1 MPTDTSE
8 FTLGLFDNT
17 ALSSWTHHALQA
29 VADPDEADDT
39 DDDGNNTPPPPA
51 DPATRG
57 SNFHLAGDRELAR
70 GWVARA
76 RDNIAAIGLSKML
89 EQSGRAPTADEQA
102 QLLRFTG
109 FGASELAQNCFRRPG
124 EDAFRPE
131 WQDIGAAL
139 EAAVTPEEYAAL
151 QRATQYAHYTP
162 ETIIRGLWRAAER
175 LGFSGGRVL
184 EPGMGTGLFFAM
196 LPVALRDTCQLTGIE
211 YDPVTARIARLVH
224 PAARVRCEDYARS
237 QMAGR
242 FDLVIGNPP
251 YSDRVVRADPVTRA
265 LGLRLHDYFIAR
277 SVARLRPGGIALF
290 VTSTGTMD
298 KVSTTAREHI
308 ASMADLVG
316 AVRLPEG
323 SMRAAAGTDV
333 VIDVLVFQRREADQS
348 PAGAAWIDLAAV
360 DSAAA
365 DEEGDEAPDTDSPA
379 SPGIRVNRYFADHP
393 EMVLG
398 EHAMRRG
405 IYGPAP
411 AYTCRPRKDGMALES
426 LLTEALD
433 RLPAG
438 IFTASAESGSDDSDD
453 EGRIR
458 AGTAADGA
466 TIKEGSYLPGKAGQL
481 MQIVDGTPRVVAIK
495 NGTIKDGKGRDG
507 IFARNAKIIRA
518 LLPIR
523 DAVRDVLR
531 AQAADHPPLAFPS
544 ASPTES
550 LAASPWTEAQ
560 VRLRIAYSS
569 FVRSFGPINH
579 TVISVTTD
587 PETGEERETH
597 RRPNLAPFADDP
609 DCWLVASIED
619 HDLESGLARM
629 GAIFRERVIAPPSA
643 PLIATAADA
652 LAVTLN
658 ETGRVDVDHL
668 AELLDR
674 DPETALAQLGEAVFR
689 NPGTEAWETDDAY
702 LSGSVRTKL
711 AFAEA
716 AAERDPHYARNVAA
730 LRLVQPEDLLPSDIT
745 ARLGAPW
752 IPAADIEA
760 FVAEAM
766 DTTTRVRHTVE
777 IASWSV
783 ETAPFAY
790 TAAGT
795 SEWGTARRNAGWLLH
810 DALNSATPQ
819 IFDTIVE
826 DGVEKRVL
834 NSEATEAAKEKLA
847 KIRQA
852 FTNWIW
858 TDPDRTDRLARVYN
872 DRFNN
877 LVPRRFDGR
886 HLTLPGASSI
896 IRLYD
901 HQKRVIWRIVASGST
916 YIAHAVGAG
925 KSYAI
930 AGAIMEQKRLG
941 LIAKAMLVVPGH
953 CLAQVSREFLQ
964 LYPTARILV
973 ADETNFVKEKRS
985 RFLARAATANWDA
998 VIITH
1003 AAFRFIPV
1011 PASFEREMIK
1021 EQIAS
1026 CADLM
1031 LRSDDGDR
1039 ITRKRLE
1046 AMKEKLGERLAAL
1059 KSRRDDMVTLEEIG
1073 IDQIIV
1079 DEAQEFRKLS
1089 FATNQV
1095 NLKGVDPDGSQRA
1108 WDLFIKAR
1116 YLDRKR
1122 PGRALIQSSG
1132 TPITNTLGE
1141 MYTLLR
1147 FRAPEALRERGVHEF
1162 DAWAS
1167 AFGDTSTELELQ
1179 PSGAYKPVTRFA
1191 AFINVADLMMMFRS
1205 IADVVQKTDLRGLL
1219 TLPRIRTGQRQ
1230 LVTAEASPAF
1240 KDYQRHLAQRISAIE
1255 SRKGKVQKGDDILL
1269 SVITDGRHAAIDMR
1283 LVWHASDDEP
1293 ANKLNKL
1300 IDNVHRIWAE
1310 TAAQNYLR
1318 PDGTPYPI
1326 PGGGQMVFSDLGTIN
1341 VEATRGFSAY
1351 RWIRQQLIARGVPVG
1366 QIAFMQ
1372 DYKRSADKQRLFA
1385 DFRAGRIRVLIGSSD
1400 TMGTGVNV
1408 QQRLKAMHHLDVPWL
1423 PSQIEQRE
1431 GRIERQGNQHDEIF
1445 IYAYATLG
1453 SMDAT
1458 MWQNNERKA
1467 RFIEAALSGDRA
1479 IRRLEDAGSQAN
1491 QFAMAKAI
1499 ASGDSRLMRKAGLES
1514 EIARLQ
1520 RQRAAHVDDQHA
1532 IRRQIRDARYDQAHA
1547 EGRIT
1552 AITTD
1557 LTRRQST
1564 RGELFTME
1572 VEGRTIT
1579 QRKAAGA
1586 ALLTK
1591 VRLAARE
1598 RTERRWTV
1606 GRIGGFGLTCTIRAG
1621 RHDLRLEPHLALE
1634 RTDFPQSIDIDGE
1647 TTPVGIIARLEHAL
1661 DRMDVEIE
1669 ENRRRVID
1677 AKARL
1682 AGYEPRL
1689 GETFPLQGELD
1700 GKLAQLA
1707 DIEADLAS
1715 TEGSVTAN
1723 HPQPRAAAA

>member
-1 MPTDTSE
+1 MPNDTSA
-8 FTLGLFDNT
+8 FTLSLFDNT
-17 ALSSWTHHALQA
+17 ALSGWTQHTRLDAT
-29 VADPDEADDT
+29 DPDACDPAN
-39 DDDGNNTPPPPA
+39 DDDDDDSNTPPP
-51 DPATRG
+51 ATTQAARG
-57 SNFHLAGDRELAR
+57 SNYYLAGDREL
-70 GWVARA
+70 G
-76 RDNIAAIGLSKML
+76 RDNVTAINLSKTL
-89 EQSGRAPTADEQA
+89 EQSGGAPTPDEQA
-102 QLLRFTG
+102 QLLRFVG
-109 FGASELAQNCFRRPG
+109 FGATELAQNCFRRPG
-124 EDAFRPE
+124 EDEFRSGWHE
-131 WQDIGAAL
+131 IGAAL
-139 EAAVTPEEYAAL
+139 EVAVTPEEYAAL

-162 ETIIRGLWRAAER
+162 ETIIRGLWRAAGR
-175 LGFSGGRVL
+175 LGFTGGRVL
-184 EPGMGTGLFFAM
+184 EPGMGTGLFFAL
-196 LPVALRDTCQLTGIE
+196 LPAALRQACQLTGIE
-211 YDPVTARIARLVH
+211 YDPITARIARLVH
-224 PAARVRCEDYARS
+224 PETRVRCEDYTRS
-237 QMAGR
+237 PLTGR

-251 YSDRVVRADPVTRA
+251 FSDRVVRADPVTRA

-277 SVARLRPGGIALF
+277 SIARLRPGGLALF

-298 KVSTTAREHI
+298 KSSTTARDHI
-308 ASMADLVG
+308 AGMADLVG

-323 SMRAAAGTDV
+323 SMHASAGTEV
-333 VIDVLVFQRREADQS
+333 VIDLLVFQRRADGQP

-360 DSAAA
+360 ENAAA
-365 DEEGDEAPDTDSPA
+365 DEDDEGGEAGDSGDNGTPA
-379 SPGIRVNRYFADHP
+379 APGIQVNRYFADHP

-398 EHAMRRG
+398 DHALRRG
-405 IYGPAP
+405 IYGPAL
-411 AYTCRPRKDGMALES
+411 AYTCRPRKDGAALEA
-426 LLTEALD
+426 LLTTALD

-438 IFTASAESGSDDSDD
+438 IFTASGESLTRIDRDDDA
-453 EGRIR
+453 GTT
-458 AGTAADGA
+458 AQVGTAADGA
-466 TIKEGSYLPGKAGQL
+466 TIKEGSYLIGKMGQL
-481 MQIVDGTPRVVAIK
+481 MQIVDGEPRVVAIK
-495 NGTIKDGKGRDG
+495 SGKGSGGILARD
-507 IFARNAKIIRA
+507 AKIIRA

-523 DAVRDVLR
+523 DAVREVLR
-531 AQAADHPPLAFPS
+531 AQAADQ
-544 ASPTES
+544 
-550 LAASPWTEAQ
+550 PWAPAQ
-560 VRLRIAYSS
+560 VRLRIAYSG
-569 FVRSFGPINH
+569 FVRGFGPINH
-579 TVISVTTD
+579 TVVSVTTD

-629 GAIFRERVIAPPSA
+629 GPIFHERVIAPPAA

-658 ETGRVDVDHL
+658 ETGRVDIDHL

-674 DPETALAQLGEAVFR
+674 DPESALAQLGEAVFR
-689 NPGTEAWETDDAY
+689 NPRTESWETDDAY

-711 AFAEA
+711 ALAEA
-716 AAERDPHYARNVAA
+716 VAERDPRYARNLPA

-752 IPAADIEA
+752 ISTADIEA
-760 FVAEAM
+760 FAAEVM
-766 DTTTRVRHTVE
+766 GTTTRVRHTVE
-777 IASWSV
+777 IAAWSV
-783 ETAPFAY
+783 DAGAFAG

-819 IFDTIVE
+819 IFDTVVE

-847 KIRQA
+847 KIKEA
-852 FTNWIW
+852 FTGWIW
-858 TDPDRTDRLARVYN
+858 TDADRTDRLARIYN

-941 LIAKAMLVVPGH
+941 LIGKAMLVVPGH

-1003 AAFRFIPV
+1003 SAFRFIPV
-1011 PASFEREMIK
+1011 PAGFEREMIE
-1021 EQIAS
+1021 EQIALYE
-1026 CADLM
+1026 AVA
-1031 LRSDDGDR
+1031 LRSDDDDR

-1046 AMKEKLGERLAAL
+1046 AMKEKLAEKLEAL
-1059 KSRRDDMVTLEEIG
+1059 KSKRDDMVTLEEIG

-1108 WDLFIKAR
+1108 WDLFVKAR
-1116 YLDRKR
+1116 YLDRER
-1122 PGRALIQSSG
+1122 SGRALILASG

-1147 FRAPEALRERGVHEF
+1147 FLAPEALQERDVHAF

-1179 PSGAYKPVTRFA
+1179 PSGTYKPVTRFA

-1205 IADVVQKTDLRGLL
+1205 VADVVQKADLRSQI
-1219 TLPRIRTGQRQ
+1219 TLPRIRGGERQ

-1240 KDYQRHLAQRISAIE
+1240 KDYQQHLAGRIKAIE
-1255 SRKGKVQKGDDILL
+1255 GRTGRVQKGDDILL
-1269 SVITDGRHAAIDMR
+1269 AVITDGRHAAIDMR
-1283 LVWHASDDEP
+1283 LVWHGSDDEP
-1293 ANKLNKL
+1293 VNKLNKL
-1300 IDNVHRIWAE
+1300 IDTVHRIWRE
-1310 TAAQNYLR
+1310 TAAQSYRR

-1326 PGGGQMVFSDLGTIN
+1326 PGAGQMIFSDLGTIN

-1351 RWIRQQLIARGVPVG
+1351 RWIKNALIARGVPAG

-1372 DYKRSADKQRLFA
+1372 DFKRSADKQRLFA
-1385 DFRAGRIRVLIGSSD
+1385 EFRSGRIRVLIGSSD

-1408 QQRLKAMHHLDVPWL
+1408 QQRLKALHHLDVPWL

-1431 GRIERQGNQHDEIF
+1431 GRIERQGNQHQEID

-1479 IRRLEDAGSQAN
+1479 IRRLEDVGSQAN

-1499 ASGDSRLMRKAGLES
+1499 ASGDSRLMQKAGLES

-1520 RQRAAHVDDQHA
+1520 RQRAAHLDDQHA
-1532 IRRQIRDARYDQAHA
+1532 VRRQIRDARHDHAHA
-1547 EGRIT
+1547 EGRII

-1557 LTRRQST
+1557 LTRRLPT
-1564 RGELFTME
+1564 RGEKFTIDI
-1572 VEGRTIT
+1572 EGRTIT
-1579 QRKAAGA
+1579 QRKTAGA
-1586 ALLTK
+1586 SLLTK
-1591 VRLAARE
+1591 IRLAARQ
-1598 RTERRWTV
+1598 RAERRWTV
-1606 GRIGGFGLTCTIRAG
+1606 GHIGGFDLTCEVRSG
-1621 RHDLRLEPHLALE
+1621 RHDARLEPNLALE
-1634 RTDFPQSIDIDGE
+1634 RRDFSQSIGIDAE
-1647 TTPVGIIARLEHAL
+1647 TTPVGLIARLEHAL
-1661 DRMDVEIE
+1661 DRMDADLE
-1669 ENRRRVID
+1669 EQRRRVTD

-1700 GKLAQLA
+1700 GKLFQIA
-1707 DIEADLAS
+1707 DIEADLAD
-1715 TEGSVTAN
+1715 TEGLVNDN
-1723 HPQPRAAAA
+1723 HPAVVASV

>member
-29 VADPDEADDT
+29 VADPDETDDAE
-39 DDDGNNTPPPPA
+39 DDGNNTPPPPD
-51 DPATRG
+51 DPAARG
-57 SNFHLAGDRELAR
+57 SNFHLAGDRALAR
-70 GWVARA
+70 GWAARA

-131 WQDIGAAL
+131 WQDIGMAL
-139 EAAVTPEEYAAL
+139 EATVTPEEYAAL

-184 EPGMGTGLFFAM
+184 EPGMGTGLFFAL
-196 LPVALRDTCQLTGIE
+196 LPAALRESCYLTGIE
-211 YDPVTARIARLVH
+211 YDPITARIARLVH
-224 PAARVRCEDYARS
+224 PEARVHCEDYARS
-237 QMAGR
+237 NLAGR
-242 FDLVIGNPP
+242 FDLAIGNPP
-251 YSDRVVRADPVTRA
+251 FSSRVVRADPSTRA
-265 LGLRLHDYFIAR
+265 LGLLLHDYFIAR
-277 SVARLRPGGIALF
+277 SIARLRPGGIALF

-298 KVSTTAREHI
+298 KAGTTAREHI
-308 ASMADLVG
+308 AGMADLVG

-323 SMRAAAGTDV
+323 SMRASAGTDV
-333 VIDVLVFQRREADQS
+333 VIDVLVFQRREAGQT

-365 DEEGDEAPDTDSPA
+365 DDEGDEAPDTDSPA
-379 SPGIRVNRYFADHP
+379 SPRIRVNRYFAEHP
-393 EMVLG
+393 DMVLG

-411 AYTCRPRKDGMALES
+411 AYTCQPRKDGVALES
-426 LLTEALD
+426 LLTDALD

-438 IFTASAESGSDDSDD
+438 IFTASAESRADDDSDG
-453 EGRIR
+453 EGGIR

-481 MQIVDGTPRVVAIK
+481 IQIVDGTPRVVAIK
-495 NGTIKDGKGRDG
+495 QGKGSSG
-507 IFARNAKIIRA
+507 IFARDAKIIRA

-523 DAVRDVLR
+523 GAIRDVLR
-531 AQAADHPPLAFPS
+531 AQAADQ
-544 ASPTES
+544 
-550 LAASPWTEAQ
+550 PWTDAQ

-569 FVRSFGPINH
+569 FVRGFGPINH
-579 TVISVTTD
+579 TVVSVTID
-587 PETGEERETH
+587 PETYEERETH

-619 HDLESGLARM
+619 YDLESGLARM

-658 ETGRVDVDHL
+658 ETGRVDIDHL

-674 DPETALAQLGEAVFR
+674 DPETALAQLGDAVFR
-689 NPGTEAWETDDAY
+689 NPCTEAWETDDAY

-711 AFAEA
+711 ALAEA
-716 AAERDPHYARNVAA
+716 AHERDPQYVRNVEA
-730 LRLVQPEDLLPSDIT
+730 LRLVQPEDLRPSDIT

-752 IPAADIEA
+752 IPAADIETFA
-760 FVAEAM
+760 AEAM
-766 DTTTRVRHTVE
+766 GTATRVRHTVE

-795 SEWGTARRNAGWLLH
+795 SEWGTSRRNAGWLLH

-847 KIRQA
+847 RIKDA
-852 FTNWIW
+852 FTAWVW
-858 TDPDRTDRLARVYN
+858 TDPDRTDRLARLYN

-916 YIAHAVGAG
+916 YIAHTVGAG

-941 LIAKAMLVVPGH
+941 LINKAMLVVPGH

-1011 PASFEREMIK
+1011 PAGFEREMIE

-1031 LRSDDGDR
+1031 ARSDDGDR

-1059 KSRRDDMVTLEEIG
+1059 KGRRDDMVTLEEIG

-1108 WDLFIKAR
+1108 WDLFVKAR

-1147 FRAPEALRERGVHEF
+1147 FQAPEALRERGVHEF

-1205 IADVVQKTDLRGLL
+1205 VADVVQKSDLRGLL

-1240 KDYQRHLAQRISAIE
+1240 KDYQRHLAQRIAAIE

-1293 ANKLNKL
+1293 TNKLNKL
-1300 IDNVHRIWAE
+1300 IDNVHRIWVE

-1326 PGGGQMVFSDLGTIN
+1326 PGGGQMIFSDLGTIN

-1351 RWIRQQLIARGVPVG
+1351 RWIRQQLIARGVPAG

-1385 DFRAGRIRVLIGSSD
+1385 DFRSGRVRVLIGSSE

-1479 IRRLEDAGSQAN
+1479 IRRIEDEGGQAN

-1520 RQRAAHVDDQHA
+1520 RQHAAHVDDQHA
-1532 IRRQIRDARYDQAHA
+1532 IRRQIRNARLDQAHA
-1547 EGRIT
+1547 EGRIR
-1552 AITTD
+1552 AITND
-1557 LTRRQST
+1557 LARRQST
-1564 RGELFTME
+1564 RGEQFTIDI
-1572 VEGRTIT
+1572 EGRTIT

-1634 RTDFPQSIDIDGE
+1634 RTDFSQSIDIDGE
-1647 TTPVGIIARLEHAL
+1647 TTPVGIIARLEHVL

-1682 AGYEPRL
+1682 AGYELRR

-1723 HPQPRAAAA
+1723 HPQSRAAAA